1 VHAPKPSRIAPL
13 ALALTLA
20 ACGGGGDDDGT
31 ACDPSMGDSGSRVGT
46 FEIELVPPNA
56 DTPGRTTV
64 VGVVYDGPS
73 PDNVVWET
81 AMMAGDCKLLT
92 PRVPFCA
99 TPCGSGAAC
108 VEDDTCAPY
117 PTKQGVGTVH
127 VAGLSITAGGTGGGF
142 DMTPIANSY
151 STPGSVTIA
160 YPGFAEGD
168 DVSIAASGADA
179 ACAFD
184 ITARGIPPL
193 AVTSSQPALAQSTAL
208 QLAWTAPA
216 DTAAATVEI
225 KLDISHHGG
234 TKGQIECT
242 TTDDGQLTIDATLV
256 DGLLAL
262 GAAGYPTIVFVREE
276 VGSTVI
282 AAGRVDLALRSRVEL
297 PIVVPGV
304 TSCTETSQCPKGQTC
319 RDDLTCG

>member
-73 PDNVVWET
+73 PENVVWET

-193 AVTSSQPALAQSTAL
+193 AVTTSQPALAQSTAL

-234 TKGQIECT
+234 TKGMIECEA
-242 TTDDGQLTIDATLV
+242 DDTGSLTIPAALV
-256 DGLLAL
+256 AELLDL
-262 GAAGYPTIVFVREE
+262 GVAGYPTIVVTRAST
-276 VGSTVI
+276 GSTTT
-282 AAGRVDLALRSRVEL
+282 AAGRVDLVVSSQVERAVL
-297 PIVVPGV
+297 VDGLV
-304 TSCTETSQCPKGQTC
+304 SCTDDASCPDGQTC
-319 RDDLTCG
+319 QPDLKCQ